1 MPSTWLCLLRSPRIP
16 VAPFSPFSFVFP
28 QPHSTKLILP
38 TSSPNSTPLT
48 KQPPRI
54 KTALRKSWLETHPDK
69 IKDFQAMSEEA
80 QKPYKDAA
88 ANVGQAAEIFKDEK
102 RKREYD
108 ASVEE
113 WERRYGDEGGAA
125 RRGRDVGGKGG
136 REGRGGGERR
146 RH

>member
-1 MPSTWLCLLRSPRIP
+1 
-16 VAPFSPFSFVFP
+16 
-28 QPHSTKLILP
+28 
-38 TSSPNSTPLT
+38 
-48 KQPPRI
+48 
-54 KTALRKSWLETHPDK
+54 
-69 IKDFQAMSEEA
+69 MSEEA